1 MSKGIP
7 SLRSFTLGVLLVAG
21 AGGSAQA
28 LSVSRCNSLSDGVYR
43 PVLVVVNDGV
53 RTEHAI
59 GQDGLTRGIA
69 FSPSAALAWA
79 AAFYGADIGTVEYDA
94 SCAASAQ
101 SDPAPPPPPVVD
113 EDDDDE
119 GCGSEGDGCGS
130 VGEGNDSQVGGFD
143 DSILYFA

>member
-101 SDPAPPPPPVVD
+101 SDPAPPPVVD